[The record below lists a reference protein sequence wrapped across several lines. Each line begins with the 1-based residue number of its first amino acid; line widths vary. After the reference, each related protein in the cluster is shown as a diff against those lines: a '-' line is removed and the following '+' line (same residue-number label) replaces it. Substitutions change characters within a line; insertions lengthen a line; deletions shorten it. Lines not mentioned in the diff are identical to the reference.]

1 LLAWTHTVT
10 RKIFVGSVVKTN
22 PTGTPR
28 GVSTSVP
35 DRPLVPFLRAYAAP
49 GYERAK
55 KVETI
60 VWSTDVS
67 IPDWAV
73 NDARAAMP
81 GLTAELPQ

>member
-1 LLAWTHTVT
+1 
-10 RKIFVGSVVKTN
+10 
-22 PTGTPR
+22 
-28 GVSTSVP
+28 
-35 DRPLVPFLRAYAAP
+35 VPFLRAYAAP